1 MEAVTKVG
9 GTQPIV
15 ALGVIATRR
24 VKSDGRPQVN
34 SAERITFHR
43 RPPPPQQHD
52 DDDELVFMRGIEAR
66 YKFGNQKKGISISQ
80 QTSSA
85 ASIAKGRR

>member
-34 SAERITFHR
+34 SAERITFHS

-52 DDDELVFMRGIEAR
+52 DDELVFIGGIEAR